1 MPYAVRCHSYTRP
14 FKPHK
19 TSKWTLFVAPLAS
32 LCFKEGDEEEEE
44 EEERQE
50 PGLFGMRGLC
60 GLLSP
65 MGLPVRYL

>member
-1 MPYAVRCHSYTRP
+1 MA
-14 FKPHK
+14 
-19 TSKWTLFVAPLAS
+19 

-65 MGLPVRYL
+65 MVIFRRTLSSFKHLSPNNAIWAGSISRNV